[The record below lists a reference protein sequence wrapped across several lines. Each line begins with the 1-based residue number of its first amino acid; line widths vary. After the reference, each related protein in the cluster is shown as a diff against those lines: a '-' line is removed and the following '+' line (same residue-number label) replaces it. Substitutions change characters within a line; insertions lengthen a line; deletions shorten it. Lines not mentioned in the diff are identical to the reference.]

1 MKTPSLSRL
10 AIVVIALSVIATLAA
25 CGGTDAKKGTP
36 ANRLDLEGRTFVGDD
51 VFVDDQPYPLV
62 KGSQLRLSFGDQ
74 NIGAQAGCNSM
85 GGDASW
91 AGGVLAVD
99 GKTLVMTEMGCNE
112 ALMQQDTWFADVL
125 TSKPTLSQSGS
136 TLTITTGGTVIM
148 LTDEEL
154 AVPDASLTG
163 TLWRLDSIV
172 TGDTVSSVPSG
183 VESTLQLSDGGELT
197 ADLGCNSGR
206 GRYSARGN
214 TLTVGPIATTRKA
227 CSPPESEVE
236 AAVLGL
242 LHGDVSYSIDGNSL
256 NLTARKVVGP
266 GPTRLVYRSS

>member
-1 MKTPSLSRL
+1 MRTPRLSLL
-10 AIVVIALSVIATLAA
+10 AIAFVALSVVASLGA

-36 ANRLDLEGRTFVGDD
+36 QNRLDLEGRTFVGDD
-51 VFVDDQPYPLV
+51 VSVDDQPYSLV
-62 KGSQLRLSFGDQ
+62 KGSQLRVSFGDQ

-91 AGGVLAVD
+91 AGGVLVVD
-99 GKTLVMTEMGCNE
+99 GKTLVMTEMGCDE

-125 TSKPTLSQSGS
+125 TSKPTLSQSAS
-136 TLTITTGGTVIM
+136 TLTITSGGTVIV
-148 LTDEEL
+148 LTDKEVAL
-154 AVPDASLTG
+154 PDASLTG

-172 TGDTVSSVPSG
+172 SGDSASSVPSG
-183 VESTLQLSDGGELT
+183 VESTLELNDSGDLT

-214 TLTVGPIATTRKA
+214 TLTIGPIATTRKT
-227 CSPPESEVE
+227 CTPPASEVE

-242 LHGDVSYSIDGNSL
+242 LQGDVSYSIDGDSL